1 MKIREVTSK
10 SENEL
15 WLDVPSYIYR
25 NDLNHIPHIRQDVES
40 IFDTGKN
47 KLYRDGASKRW
58 LLIDNDGRSIG
69 RIAAFHS
76 KKYATAQKYP
86 TGGLGFFECTDS
98 QEAAFMLFDV
108 AVEWLKSEGMKA
120 VDGPINF
127 GEKEAYWG
135 LLVENFT
142 DMSSFRMNYNPSYY
156 QAFFE
161 QYGFKTYYEQWCYK
175 RDLYVP
181 AQEVFVRKTNMLM
194 TEEGYHIRS
203 AQGKN
208 LEQIAQDFVTVYNAA
223 WAGLPGH
230 KQMRIEQARNAMKA
244 MKQVMDKDVMVF
256 AFHHQK
262 PIGFYINLPE
272 VNEFMRHVNGNLN
285 WWGKIKFLWHFKF
298 QKRHTMV
305 GVVFGVDREYHGK
318 GVEGAMIKWTEE
330 NIVTLNRYKETILT
344 WIGDFNPKMIR
355 VAENLGAKRYRTLI
369 TYRLILD
376 PSIVFERHPVIGKD

>member
-1 MKIREVTSK
+1 MEIIETDSAKTIK
-10 SENEL
+10 L
-15 WLDVPSYIYR
+15 WLEVPDLIYA
-25 NDLNHIPHIRQDVES
+25 DDPNHIPHIRQDIES
-40 IFDTGKN
+40 IFNPDRN
-47 KLYRDGASKRW
+47 KLFKEGAAKRW
-58 LLIDNDGRSIG
+58 ILLDGSGKCIG

-76 KKYATAQKYP
+76 KKYASAQKMP
-86 TGGLGFFECTDS
+86 TGGLGFFECVN
-98 QEAAFMLFDV
+98 QKEAAFMLFDI
-108 AVEWLKSEGMKA
+108 AVKWLKSEGMLA

-142 DMSSFRMNYNPSYY
+142 DMSSFRMNYNPPYY
-156 QAFFE
+156 RAFFE
-161 QYGFKTYYEQWCYK
+161 QYGFKLYYEQWCYK

-194 TEEGYHIRS
+194 AEDGYRIAS
-203 AQGKN
+203 AKGKSI
-208 LEQIAQDFVTVYNAA
+208 EQIAQDFVTVYNSA

-256 AFHHQK
+256 AFHHEK

-285 WWGKIKFLWHFKF
+285 WWGKLKFIWHFYV

-305 GVVFGVDREYHGK
+305 GVVFGVDRDYHGK

-376 PSIVFERHPVIGKD
+376 PNCEFERHPMIGKA